1 MQTPKETSNRPIRL
15 SGQQLDVMDV
25 VWAEKQAT
33 ASVVHEQLNQQ
44 RELAYTTVATL
55 LKRLEQRGAI
65 ASHRDGRQLVY
76 TPLVTR
82 AEVRKSMVKELLG
95 QLFADDPKQLVSHL
109 MQEADLKNGDVEAIK
124 GLLAEQEETK
134 Q

>member
-1 MQTPKETSNRPIRL
+1 MTGVTAREPAFDHIRFI
-15 SGQQLDVMDV
+15 
-25 VWAEKQAT
+25 
-33 ASVVHEQLNQQ
+33 
-44 RELAYTTVATL
+44 
-55 LKRLEQRGAI
+55 EQRGAI

-82 AEVRKSMVKELLG
+82 AEVRKSMVKDLLG

-124 GLLAEQEETK
+124 GLLAEQEESK

>member
-65 ASHRDGRQLVY
+65 ASRRDGRQLVY